1 MKNEFEMNQY
11 PAVSYFIDGTP
22 VPDLLTEEEA
32 VKFLRLDG
40 DGRPK
45 DPSATLKHYRDK
57 RMLRGTQIGRR
68 LRYSRIELLKFIAAA
83 TKHTE
88 RPTEY

>member
-1 MKNEFEMNQY
+1 MKGDEVVGRYQ
-11 PAVSYFIDGTP
+11 AVSYFADGTV

-32 VKFLRLDG
+32 VKFLRLDI
-40 DGRPK
+40 DGPK

-68 LRYSRIELLKFIAAA
+68 YRYSRVELLKFIVVA
-83 TKHTE
+83 TNNTNNSTE
-88 RPTEY
+88 M